1 MSTAKYI
8 FTIAVLISVAA
19 VRAAGIGD
27 YYSIENIAA
36 PKGLD
41 QQVGGL
47 DFMPDGRLVACFHR
61 GEVYTYHPETKKWTL
76 FADGLQEPLGIRA
89 TSDREV
95 VVMQRPH
102 SQWATQGEE
111 VDQRLTAFQRDI
123 VHVCLHLVTDQLRPA
138 QIVQIIA
145 CDDRPE

>member
-1 MSTAKYI
+1 MAQPDPLKVPRYANLATFAR
-8 FTIAVLISVAA
+8 LP
-19 VRAAGIGD
+19 AAGPEA
-27 YYSIENIAA
+27 SVE
-36 PKGLD
+36 
-41 QQVGGL
+41 VGVVGSKAC
-47 DFMPDGRLVACFHR
+47 GRYGQR
-61 GEVYTYHPETKKWTL
+61 TT
-76 FADGLQEPLGIRA
+76 
-89 TSDREV
+89 EV

-138 QIVQIIA
+138 QIAQIIA